1 MEVAIEPC
9 WYRAFCCRRTCSGER
24 LQQAIEVEAKK
35 NDNRRKLVASGCDER
50 HLFVY
55 VDRRNYLAWVALVDG
70 NVPEKGPS
78 LPNEITHV
86 WAVAHTRSPNE
97 VVVWLATRGG
107 KWHYLG
113 VLADISLS

>member
-86 WAVAHTRSPNE
+86 WAVAHTRS
-97 VVVWLATRGG
+97 T
-107 KWHYLG
+107 K
-113 VLADISLS
+113 